1 MTPGEIYLAA
11 YDEQIRARI
20 TAAEIAAGRA
30 DRSGPVIRKIFPGE
44 RGLITYRDLA
54 GLTGTALDD
63 FIALQRDHFARLG
76 IEAEW
81 KYHSH
86 DRPADLPERLA
97 AAGFVPEDTETLLI
111 GESARL
117 AAGPGT
123 GTGPG
128 PDPGR
133 MAGVTLREVT
143 KRADLERIRDM
154 EQAVWGDDHDWLP
167 GVLGRGLTDPDDPC
181 VVVAAEAGRQLACAG
196 WIRFH
201 RGTDFA
207 SLWAGR
213 RSPAGAAA
221 ASTVPPLPTGPGWPR
236 AGASGSSRST
246 LPRTASQCW
255 PGSGWRRWPRRSRSS
270 GTGPPAARHRRIRQ
284 VPDAVSRFTGFASA
298 YDAARPTP
306 PAALVRV
313 ISPAC

>member
-1 MTPGEIYLAA
+1 VTPGEIYLAA

-123 GTGPG
+123 GPG

-207 SLWAGR
+207 SLWG
-213 RSPAGAAA
+213 G
-221 ASTVPPLPTGPGWPR
+221 
-236 AGASGSSRST
+236 ST
-246 LPRTASQCW
+246 LPR
-255 PGSGWRRWPRRSRSS
+255 WRRRGIYRATVAYRARLAASRGFRFIQVDASPDSKPVLARLGMAPVATTIPFVWNRAAS
-270 GTGPPAARHRRIRQ
+270 GEAPENPAGA
-284 VPDAVSRFTGFASA
+284 
-298 YDAARPTP
+298 
-306 PAALVRV
+306 
-313 ISPAC
+313 

>member
-54 GLTGTALDD
+54 GLTGTVLDD
-63 FIALQRDHFARLG
+63 FIALQRGHFARLG

-123 GTGPG
+123 GAGTGTGTGPG

-154 EQAVWGDDHDWLP
+154 EQAVWGDDHDRLP

-181 VVVAAEAGRQLACAG
+181 VVVAAEAGRQLVCAG

-207 SLWAGR
+207 SLWG
-213 RSPAGAAA
+213 G
-221 ASTVPPLPTGPGWPR
+221 
-236 AGASGSSRST
+236 ST
-246 LPRTASQCW
+246 LPR
-255 PGSGWRRWPRRSRSS
+255 WRRRGIYRATVAYRARLAASRGFRFIQVDASPDSKPVLARLGMAPVATTIPFVWNRAAS
-270 GTGPPAARHRRIRQ
+270 GEAQENPA
-284 VPDAVSRFTGFASA
+284 DA
-298 YDAARPTP
+298 
-306 PAALVRV
+306 
-313 ISPAC
+313 